1 MSVSSQGSQTL
12 DRGLRIL
19 EVLAREDS
27 GEGLTISELAARLDV
42 GRAVVQ
48 RLVTTLEKRRFVA
61 RDGSRVRLGLG
72 IHRLAGAVV
81 PALRERARPILA
93 ALADVA
99 RATAHL
105 TVAEGEQAVAL
116 VVVEP
121 SGTDFHVA
129 YRAGARHPLTSGAA
143 GRAILLG
150 RERGPQLVSSV
161 GELQTG
167 AHGLALA
174 VPKGGGTPFEASI
187 GVISFRQLDEREIG
201 PHLSAAARLLSTS
214 R

>member
-1 MSVSSQGSQTL
+1 MPGSSQGSQTL

-19 EVLAREDS
+19 ELLAREDS
-27 GEGLTISELAARLDV
+27 GEGLTISQLAARLDIP
-42 GRAVVQ
+42 RTVVH
-48 RLVTTLEKRRFVA
+48 RLVATLEAHRYVA
-61 RDGSRVRLGLG
+61 REDSRIRLGLG
-72 IHRLAGAVV
+72 IHRVAGAVV

-105 TVAEGEQAVAL
+105 TVAEGAQAVAL

-121 SGTDFHVA
+121 TGTDFHVA
-129 YRAGARHPLTSGAA
+129 YRAGARHPLTRGAA
-143 GRAILLG
+143 GRAIILG
-150 RERGPQLVSSV
+150 RQRGPLLVSSV

-174 VPKGGGTPFEASI
+174 VPDVGGTLFDASI
-187 GVISFRQLDEREIG
+187 GVISFSPLDEREIG
-201 PHLSAAARLLSTS
+201 PHLSAAARLLSIS